1 MKKTAG
7 FLLAGSLLIST
18 QSSVFAAED
27 VHPLGEYTPK
37 VVSQTSIS
45 GDEKVWSFL
54 EQQNRS
60 LTTNYAS
67 SDASS
72 DHVRQRFE
80 ITKRQPDSATGTDHY
95 RLAQTYEGV
104 PIYGADQ
111 TLHFDP
117 SGKVS
122 LYLGKVVDDVYGKL
136 ASSQGNVTEEVY
148 SKQDS
153 KQTLSSPAVTE
164 DVYPSDSDNNESSV
178 DSKSLVTPKLSTA
191 EAIRIAQKDTAA
203 VIGSSVHPLDDPTA
217 TLYIYAPEGQEAHLV
232 YMTEVNLLDP
242 EPVRTRYFIDA
253 KNGSIVQKQ
262 QLLEHATGTGKGVLG
277 DTKSLTVAQVGT
289 RHLLRDTTR
298 GGGIETYTINNRT
311 SGSLSTISST
321 SSTFNDPA
329 AVDAHAYAAK
339 VYDFYKEKFKRN
351 SLDGSGLRIQSVTHY
366 GSKYNNA
373 FWNGSYMIYGDGDGK
388 VFAPLSGALDV
399 VAHEMTHGV
408 IEHTANLEYENQ
420 SGALNEAIADMF
432 GNAIQGK
439 NDWLIGEDVYT
450 PSKAGDALR
459 SMADPTVY
467 GDPAHMDQYKN
478 LPNTEDGDWGGV
490 HTNSGIPNKT
500 YYLLS
505 HGGTFEGVTVN
516 GIGNSQA
523 IAIVYRALTLYLT
536 STSDFADFRAA
547 LTQASTDLYG
557 AGSTQTT
564 SVKDAFDAVG
574 IF

>member
-7 FLLAGSLLIST
+7 LLLAGSLLIGT
-18 QSSVFAAED
+18 QTSVFAAGD
-27 VHPLGEYTPK
+27 VNPLGSYTPK
-37 VVSQTSIS
+37 AVSQASIS
-45 GDEKVWSFL
+45 GDAKVWSFL

-60 LTTNYAS
+60 LTATDSS
-67 SDASS
+67 SDS
-72 DHVRQRFE
+72 VQQRFE

-95 RLAQTYEGV
+95 RLAQVYKGV

-111 TLHFDP
+111 TLHFDT
-117 SGKVS
+117 SGQVS

-136 ASSQGNVTEEVY
+136 ASSQGSVTDEVY
-148 SKQDS
+148 G
-153 KQTLSSPAVTE
+153 KQTRSHYAVTD
-164 DVYPSDSDNNESSV
+164 DVYDNGSSNT
-178 DSKSLVTPKLSTA
+178 DNGTDGQSLVTPKLSSA
-191 EAIRIAQKDTAA
+191 EAIRIAQQDTATA
-203 VIGSSVHPLDDPTA
+203 IGSAVHPLEAPSA
-217 TLYIYAPEGQEAHLV
+217 TLYIYAPEGEQAHLV
-232 YMTEVNLLDP
+232 YVTEVNLLDP
-242 EPVRTRYFIDA
+242 EPVRTRYFVDA
-253 KNGSIVQKQ
+253 KDGSIVQKQ
-262 QLLEHATGTGKGVLG
+262 ELLEHATGTGKGVLG

-289 RHLLRDTTR
+289 RYLLRDTTR
-298 GGGIETYTINNRT
+298 GSGIETYTINNRT
-311 SGSLSTISST
+311 SGSLSTVSST
-321 SSTFNDPA
+321 SSTFTDPA

-339 VYDFYKEKFKRN
+339 VYDFYKEKFNRN

-399 VAHEMTHGV
+399 VGHEMTHGV
-408 IEHTANLEYENQ
+408 IEHTANLQYENQ

-459 SMADPTVY
+459 SMADPTLY

-505 HGGTFEGVTVN
+505 HGGTFEGVDVK

-547 LTQASTDLYG
+547 MTQASTDLYG
-557 AGSTQTT
+557 ASSTQTT